1 MLIGALLLVT
11 WVILLIRYPVRA
23 IPISLGALLGLG
35 LVAAWV
41 VWQEQREEHL
51 LAQLELRLVYAPAIC
66 PAAQPL
72 RITLDNHSSRALQS
86 LRWDV
91 AAYSPGGSLNLVT
104 SNYDAPDTAALA
116 TCSPVSAGSPVRRC
130 RRCVRA
136 IAAVAWSFAPSGFR
150 DISTTELAN

>member
-51 LAQLELRLVYAPAIC
+51 LAQLKLRLVYAPAIC

-104 SNYDAPDTAALA
+104 SNYDAPRYRGPGDLQPGQRWESCAPLPPLRQGYR
-116 TCSPVSAGSPVRRC
+116 SSSLEF
-130 RRCVRA
+130 RA
-136 IAAVAWSFAPSGFR
+136 ERLQGHFN
-150 DISTTELAN
+150 D